1 MFVRLEAMLRN
12 LVAVVAICNAERK
25 YLQRTI
31 RYRILCFLLFAT
43 GISSFLLCALVHGKY
58 SSIDPNAG
66 VLGVQYILP
75 FVGAWMLLVSMMGSL
90 FLCFDRHGRYRKA
103 RFEEVL
109 YSRPFNNLQLLSGAV
124 CATVWVLWVPTFIT
138 IATCFGLGLL
148 LQWTDQVL
156 YGVLEPWSL
165 IGWLSITFPVA
176 CFFWAAIFVLLSSW
190 LRISM
195 LVFCLGGLLIV
206 LEVVS
211 ASFMPMNY
219 VAFTTSGFNSVFFPS
234 TTLPSLLSQGELQQ
248 KVSLLLVG
256 IAAICFSSPLHV
268 RRDQSRK
275 SLAFSAG
282 VGAVCLAAL
291 STFVLVQGV
300 FDIQDAQ
307 ERWREYHKSH
317 RDSPRGDIENIS
329 GTVRIDP
336 GTSMQLDLSIRVST
350 RELGD
355 KSELAFTLN
364 PGFTINQLAIDEQS
378 VGFHFQD
385 GLLAVN
391 LPSSVSKDDTFNL
404 SLIASGVPNPN
415 FAYLDASLDVDSAIG
430 FDNSLAEFGMEAA
443 LFEEDYVALMP
454 GVRWLPSAGSYFPP
468 SSSPYGARDFFNLD
482 LSVEAPTR
490 FEVVGPGTS
499 TIHNTDGEW
508 EITQFSP
515 SAQISEV
522 GLLASEFHRLSM
534 EVEGLKAD
542 LLLHPYHL
550 RTIDSMASIRETLKR
565 EFEDFVFLL
574 RDADLDYDLGTLS
587 FVEVPI
593 QLRTIG
599 GGWDMASVQA
609 LPGIVMMREH
619 LWLKTDFREAFP
631 PFVLPIQKDPIN
643 DPAPFTDPTLTRVA
657 NYFLNDFMGGNVFSG
672 IARNL
677 TTLRVNASGAG
688 APALE
693 HFVEFLFVDLFFKSV
708 HAPYYDALSYAH
720 PREYDHLLLPP
731 VLTRSVVQ
739 CVSSGLDYM
748 NASVIRSSITQSR
761 MHNNQVLS
769 AAEARA
775 IVSRQLGNSPSIDER
790 LIDLRAHYASI
801 VLLESSENP
810 QLSAAIGRVVSDY
823 SGQEVKISDLAEVA
837 KRAGFLDEFLWTDW
851 MTSEN
856 LAGYAASTP
865 KVSRLD
871 DLDDGTPQYRVAM
884 NVRNL
889 EEGDGVFSV
898 FVSPGFSLPPQRI
911 KGKSSL
917 ELNMVMSMLPSSLQ
931 LNPYL
936 ARNRSPIFFYPLH
949 QNIEDAVEGINRVAL
964 VQESNWHPQSVP
976 GIVVDDLDPGF
987 SVVEPDHPRGSW
999 LQSLRERRLAPIEKD
1014 NGVTMSSFSSPILW
1028 RLRYRNDRWY
1038 RAEDNYAWGNKYR
1051 QTTTNYVNKAAD
1063 VKAVF
1068 NTTIPYKGDWN
1079 LDFHV
1084 SQIWVGFFELH
1095 RPKYEFTVRSGDSQ
1109 EIVYVNL
1116 DAMRWDWLRIG
1127 SFELAKGEVTV
1138 DVQHVDPDEYSF
1150 LFADAIRWMEPSQV
1164 LEE

>member
-1 MFVRLEAMLRN
+1 MLRN

-31 RYRILCFLLFAT
+31 RYRILCFLLFAIGVST
-43 GISSFLLCALVHGKY
+43 FLLCALVHGNY

-75 FVGAWMLLVSMMGSL
+75 FIGAWMLLVSMTGSL
-90 FLCFDRHGRYRKA
+90 LLCFDRHARYGKA

-109 YSRPFNNLQLLSGAV
+109 YSRPFNNLQFLSGAV
-124 CATVWVLWVPTFIT
+124 CATVLVLWVPTLIT
-138 IATCFGLGLL
+138 IATCFGLGLV

-156 YGVLEPWSL
+156 YGVIEPWSL
-165 IGWLSITFPVA
+165 IGWLCITFPVA

-355 KSELAFTLN
+355 KSELVFTLN

-415 FAYLDASLDVDSAIG
+415 FAYLDASLDVDGAIG
-430 FDNSLAEFGMEAA
+430 LDNSLAEFGTEAG

-454 GVRWLPSAGSYFPP
+454 AVRWLPSAGSYFPP
-468 SSSPYGARDFFNLD
+468 SNSPYGARDFFNLD

-499 TIHNTDGEW
+499 AFHNDDGEW

-515 SAQISEV
+515 SAQVPEV
-522 GLLASEFHRLSM
+522 GLLVSEYHRFSM
-534 EVEGLKAD
+534 EVEGLRAD
-542 LLLHPYHL
+542 LLVHPYHL
-550 RTIDSMASIRETLKR
+550 RTTETLASLKGSLER
-565 EFEDFVFLL
+565 ELEDLNFLL
-574 RDADLDYDLGTLS
+574 READLSYDLGTLS

-619 LWLKTDFREAFP
+619 LWLKTDFRETFPAFLAP
-631 PFVLPIQKDPIN
+631 LQKDPVN
-643 DPAPFTDPTLTRVA
+643 DSAPFSDLTLISVA
-657 NYFLNDFMGGNVFSG
+657 SYFQNDFFGGNVISSL
-672 IARNL
+672 ARNL
-677 TTLRVNASGAG
+677 TTLRLNVSGPS
-688 APALE
+688 APAAD
-693 HFVEFLFVDLFFKSV
+693 HFIEFLFIDLFLKNV
-708 HAPYYDALSYAH
+708 HSPYYDAFSYAN
-720 PREYDHLLLPP
+720 PRDYDHLLLPP
-731 VLTRSVVQ
+731 VLTRSIEQ
-739 CVSSGLDYM
+739 CVTTGLDLM
-748 NASVIRSSITQSR
+748 HLNAIRYVQR
-761 MHNNQVLS
+761 LNRVHNDEILT
-769 AAEARA
+769 AAEEQS
-775 IVSRQLGNSPSIDER
+775 IVSRSLGNTPWLDQQ
-790 LIDLRAHYASI
+790 LIDLRAHYASLA
-801 VLLESSENP
+801 LLESSDDS
-810 QLSAAIGRVVSDY
+810 QLRSVIGRLVSDY
-823 SGQEVKISDLAEVA
+823 SARTVEISDLLDVA
-837 KRAGFLDEFLWTDW
+837 TSEGFHDEFLFTGW
-851 MTSEN
+851 MTSES
-856 LAGYAASTP
+856 LAGYATSIP
-865 KVSRLD
+865 KVTRLS
-871 DLDDGTPQYRVAM
+871 DLENGTPQYLVSM
-884 NVRNL
+884 KIRNL
-889 EEGDGVFSV
+889 EDEAGVFSV
-898 FVSPGFSLPPQRI
+898 VVSPGFNLPPTQI
-911 KGKSSL
+911 EGETSM
-917 ELNMVMSMLPSSLQ
+917 ELNMVTPTLPSSLE

-936 ARNRSPIFFYPLH
+936 ARNRYPIFFYPLH
-949 QNIEDAVEGINRVAL
+949 LNNEDVVEDTSHRSLI
-964 VQESNWHPQSVP
+964 QESDWSPPAVK

-987 SVVEPDHPRGSW
+987 SVVQPDRPRPSW
-999 LQSLRERRLAPIEKD
+999 LRSLRERRLAPLKMD
-1014 NGVTMSSFSSPILW
+1014 NGVAKSSFALPTLW
-1028 RLRYRNDRWY
+1028 KLRYQNKRWF
-1038 RAEDNYAWGNKYR
+1038 RGEDNYAWGNQYR
-1051 QTTTNYVNKAAD
+1051 RTTTNYFNEPAD

-1068 NTTIPYKGDWN
+1068 STTIPYEGNWS

-1084 SQIWVGFFELH
+1084 SQAWVGSLDIH
-1095 RPKYEFTVRSGDSQ
+1095 QPKYEFKVRSGDSQ
-1109 EIVYVNL
+1109 QIVYVNL
-1116 DAMRWDWLRIG
+1116 NAMRWDWLRIG
-1127 SFELAKGEVTV
+1127 SFELTKGEVSV
-1138 DVQHVDPDEYSF
+1138 DVQHVNQDDYS
-1150 LFADAIRWMEPSQV
+1150 LLIADAIRWMEPSQV
-1164 LEE
+1164 QEE